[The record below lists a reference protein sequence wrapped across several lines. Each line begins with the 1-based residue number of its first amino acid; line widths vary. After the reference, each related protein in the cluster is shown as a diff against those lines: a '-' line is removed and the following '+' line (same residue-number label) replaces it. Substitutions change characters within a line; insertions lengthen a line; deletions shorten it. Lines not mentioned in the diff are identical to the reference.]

1 MSITKKNILIIVIV
15 LSFALLFS
23 YARVEASCGNHVVTG
38 YAWSDNIG
46 WIDFACTSS
55 EPDFG
60 VDINND
66 NYVSTS
72 SYAWSD
78 NIGWI
83 TFDPAQAGTPPS
95 GGYDYTSQ
103 GYLAK
108 LETSTNPPQLRG
120 WARAL
125 SHGGGWDG
133 WINLYPNS
141 GSSYGV
147 TLDSSV
153 SPKEFQY
160 WAWGSDVV
168 GWLSFNCKTGGN
180 NSSNICNTSNYAV
193 FFKNRPPY
201 ITDSTSSLTRCNV
214 APATELENLS
224 WKYNDADGD
233 YQSDYEIV
241 VDDNSDFSSPVIDCT
256 VSTTTVPVGPG
267 DTDSVQVK
275 VVSSPSSNCT
285 GRDDSTYEVSYNTTY
300 YWHVRVKD
308 GSDWS
313 DWSPTVSF
321 TTDPHAYP
329 WVDWTYDPQKVSV
342 DEVVSTTNNSICYDS
357 SNNSTAC
364 NWLWTVN
371 GNSTPDGTWEFAS
384 TSPTSTAT
392 SKEPSFIF
400 KTSTTFAVDLKA
412 TDPSDYS
419 CNETHNIHVN
429 PHLPRWKE
437 VKP

>member
-1 MSITKKNILIIVIV
+1 MDRLFRKNFL
-15 LSFALLFS
+15 LSFLLIFGLLLS
-23 YARVEASCGNHVVTG
+23 FHAVGATSCTKHTVKG

-46 WIDFACTSS
+46 WVDFACTST
-55 EPDFG
+55 EPDYG

-66 NYVSTS
+66 NYVATS
-72 SYAWSD
+72 SYVWSD

-83 TFDPAQAGTPPS
+83 TFDPGQAGTPPS
-95 GGYDYTSQ
+95 GGYDYTSE

-120 WARAL
+120 WGRAL

-133 WINLYPNS
+133 WINLYPSS

-147 TLDSSV
+147 TLNSDA
-153 SPKEFQY
+153 PREFEG

-168 GWLSFNCKTGGN
+168 GWLSFNCKTGGD
-180 NSSNICNTSNYAV
+180 NSSDIC
-193 FFKNRPPY
+193 
-201 ITDSTSSLTRCNV
+201 STSSYAVVLTNSPPYVSDATSTLTRCGV

-233 YQSDYEIV
+233 FQSDYEIV
-241 VDDNSDFSSPVIDCT
+241 IDDNSDFSSPVIDCT
-256 VSTTTVPVGPG
+256 ITTTTVPVAPG
-267 DTDSVQVK
+267 DTETAQVK
-275 VVSSPSSNCT
+275 VVDNPSSNCT
-285 GRDDSTYEVSYNTTY
+285 GRDDSTFEVAYDSKY

-308 GSDWS
+308 GTAWS
-313 DWSPTVSF
+313 DWSTTTNF
-321 TTDPHAYP
+321 TTDAHAYP
-329 WVDWTYDPQKVSV
+329 WVDWTYTPQKVSV
-342 DEVVSTTNNSICYDS
+342 DEVVSTTNKSICYDS
-357 SNNSTAC
+357 SNSSTIC
-364 NWLWTVN
+364 SWSWTVN

-384 TSPTSTAT
+384 TTPPSTAT

-412 TDPSDYS
+412 TDPTDYS
-419 CNETHNIHVN
+419 CDKNQDIHVN